1 MIFQNS
7 LVGCTALEASMEFFG
22 GSEDSERLQEC
33 ICLTKQ
39 LDFMYSLRRMIYD
52 LGIIFYQNKIDD
64 EEE

>member
-1 MIFQNS
+1 
-7 LVGCTALEASMEFFG
+7 MEFFG